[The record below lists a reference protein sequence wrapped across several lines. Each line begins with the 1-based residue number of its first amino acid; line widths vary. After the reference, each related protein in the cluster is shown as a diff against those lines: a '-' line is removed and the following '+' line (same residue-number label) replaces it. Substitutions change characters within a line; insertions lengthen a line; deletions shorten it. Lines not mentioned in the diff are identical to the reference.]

1 MARVSVEGK
10 TDTGLV
16 RSNNE
21 DSYAAL
27 GAEESP
33 AGVEVLL
40 VVADGMGGHAQGEVA
55 SRLAVDCVVHLVNG
69 AGEANPEGD
78 GSYSA
83 FLAEVLQDV
92 NLEIFAAGRQTGM
105 GTTCTVAAV
114 RQDNLHVAHVGDSR
128 AYIFRAGELL
138 QVTRD
143 HTWVE
148 EAVARG
154 SVDPR
159 EALIHPNRHVITR
172 AIGLEPQVEVDTYTI
187 RLENRDLVLLCS
199 DGLNYV
205 QEADIAT
212 ILQTQELAEAC
223 GALIEAANSNGGVDN
238 TTVVLACFAAEN
250 PSSGVAFP
258 AGDNVA
264 TGWKRAVP
272 PVFRRSNQS

>member
-1 MARVSVEGK
+1 MVRAYVEGK
-10 TDTGLV
+10 TDTGQV

-55 SRLAVDCVVHLVNG
+55 SRLAVDCVVRLVNS
-69 AGEANPEGD
+69 ADESIPERE

-83 FLAEVLQDV
+83 FLGKVLQDV
-92 NLEIFAAGRQTGM
+92 NLEVYTAGRHTGM
-105 GTTCTVAAV
+105 GTTCTVAAI

-128 AYIFRAGELL
+128 AYIFRDGELR
-138 QVTRD
+138 QITRD
-143 HTWVE
+143 HSWVE

-154 SVDPR
+154 LVDPR

-187 RLENRDLVLLCS
+187 RLENADLVLLCS

-205 QEADIAT
+205 QESDIAT
-212 ILQTQELAEAC
+212 ILQKQELAEAC
-223 GALIEAANSNGGVDN
+223 RALIEAANSNGGLDN
-238 TTVVLACFAAEN
+238 TTVVLASFTAET
-250 PSSGVAFP
+250 PSSGGAHL
-258 AGDNVA
+258 AADNVV

-272 PVFRRSNQS
+272 PVFRRGNQS